1 VDDKNLIVLLNNT
14 GGAPLEEMSTAIAG
28 ILYDKPYA
36 PPKKSLAE
44 ALMTTIVEKDLAA
57 AIQKYHD
64 LKEHEAS
71 GYNFGEGQ
79 LNQLGYQLLGMK
91 RVKDAIEIFKL
102 NVEAYPASFNPCD
115 SLAEAYSADGQTDLA
130 IKNYKK
136 SLELNPQNANAAEK
150 LKKLNV
156 N

>member
-1 VDDKNLIVLLNNT
+1 MGN
-14 GGAPLEEMSTAIAG
+14 AIAG
-28 ILYDKPYA
+28 ILYDKSYA

-64 LKEHEAS
+64 LKAHEAS
-71 GYNFGEGQ
+71 GYNFGVGQ
-79 LNQLGYQLLGMK
+79 LNQLGYQLLGMN

-102 NVEAYPASFNPCD
+102 NVEAYPASFNPYD
-115 SLAEAYSADGQTDLA
+115 GLAEAYKADGQTDLA

-136 SLELNPQNANAAEK
+136 SLELNPQNANALEK
-150 LKKLNV
+150 LEKLNA